1 MVLFTL
7 WKNLEFCLV
16 CFQNQNLKPN
26 QTIQGFLK
34 KFCKPYVESL
44 QKWQLQGP
52 GLSSSE
58 VSTSSTSLKNRFLS
72 NRVSWVKTKIS
83 ENWEKTGFSKKFSI
97 RGKKQPNYTH
107 FNLCASLICP
117 RGHAGE
123 TTFTLATSWAQ
134 QESCF
139 PFHQV
144 SLISDLWNHGNH
156 N

>member
-58 VSTSSTSLKNRFLS
+58 VSTSSTSLK
-72 NRVSWVKTKIS
+72 
-83 ENWEKTGFSKKFSI
+83 TGFCQTGFLELKQKFQKTE
-97 RGKKQPNYTH
+97 RKQGFQKSFP
-107 FNLCASLICP
+107 S
-117 RGHAGE
+117 GE
-123 TTFTLATSWAQ
+123 RSSQTTFTLIYVL
-134 QESCF
+134 
-139 PFHQV
+139 P
-144 SLISDLWNHGNH
+144 
-156 N
+156 